1 MKIHIRNMACES
13 CKVVVKEA
21 LEDLNLK
28 PTKIDLG
35 EASIEKKISEKQ
47 KEKLSAEINKVG
59 LELIE
64 SKEAILIEKIRKS
77 IIQYLNSPKSATVNF
92 SDYLTKKLNY
102 DYSYLSNL
110 FTEVEATT
118 ITHYINAIKM
128 ERAKEMILF
137 EDNTLSEIAEKL
149 HYNNLS
155 SFSSQF
161 KKTTGFTPSHFKRLK
176 ERRRKTMQKLS
187 QQEEKSKKQ

>member
-1 MKIHIRNMACES
+1 MKIHIRNMGCES
-13 CKVVVKEA
+13 CKLFVKET
-21 LEDLNLK
+21 LEDLDLK
-28 PTKIDLG
+28 PTKVNLG
-35 EASIEKKISEKQ
+35 EANIGKKISDEQ
-47 KEKLSAEINKVG
+47 KIKLNIEINKVG

-77 IIQYLNSPKSATVNF
+77 IIEYLDSPQSGTINF
-92 SDYLTKKLNY
+92 SDYLIKELDY

-118 ITHYINAIKM
+118 ITYYMTALKM
-128 ERAKEMILF
+128 ERAKEMILL
-137 EDNTLSEIAEKL
+137 EENTLSEVAEKL

-176 ERRRKTMQKLS
+176 ERRRKTIQKIA
-187 QQEEKSKKQ
+187 QQESESKKQ

>member
-13 CKVVVKEA
+13 CKLVVKEA
-21 LEDLNLK
+21 LEELDLK
-28 PTKIDLG
+28 PTKVDLG
-35 EASIEKKISEKQ
+35 EANIGKKISDEQ
-47 KEKLSAEINKVG
+47 KAQLNAEINKVG

-64 SKEAILIEKIRKS
+64 SKEAVLIEKIRKS
-77 IIQYLNSPKSATVNF
+77 IIKYLDSPKSATVNF
-92 SDYLTKKLNY
+92 SDYLTKELDY

-118 ITHYINAIKM
+118 ITYYITSIKM
-128 ERAKEMILF
+128 ERAKEMILL
-137 EDNTLSEIAEKL
+137 EENTLSEVAEKL
-149 HYNNLS
+149 NYNNLS

-176 ERRRKTMQKLS
+176 ERRRKTIQKIS
-187 QQEEKSKKQ
+187 EQESEK